1 MVKNPPANARELGSI
16 PGSEGSPGEGNG
28 NPLLAWESILAWEIP
43 WIEECNVLQSRELQ
57 RVRHDLGT
65 KHNNTQLLQD

>member
-16 PGSEGSPGEGNG
+16 LGSEGSPGKGNG
-28 NPLLAWESILAWEIP
+28 NPLLAWGSILAWEIP
-43 WIEECNVLQSRELQ
+43 WIEEPNVLQSRELQ

-65 KHNNTQLLQD
+65 KNNTQLLQD